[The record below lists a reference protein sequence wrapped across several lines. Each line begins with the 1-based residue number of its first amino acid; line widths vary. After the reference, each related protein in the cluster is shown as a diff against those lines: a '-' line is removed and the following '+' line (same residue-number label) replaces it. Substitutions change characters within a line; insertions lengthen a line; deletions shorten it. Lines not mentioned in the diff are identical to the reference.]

1 MIRTALTA
9 DAIAVAAEL
18 AALDGADGGV
28 GAVVSFAG
36 HVRAD
41 DGVTALWLEH
51 HPRMTAAALDA
62 LAAEAM
68 ARWPLAAAVL
78 IHRVGLVPL
87 GACIVLVAVASPH
100 RDAAF
105 DAARYLI
112 DRLKTDVPLW
122 KRETLADGSTR
133 WVAQKAA
140 DVARAGDWAG

>member
-1 MIRTALTA
+1 MIRTALVEG
-9 DAIAVAAEL
+9 DISVATEL
-18 AALDGADGGV
+18 AALNGH
-28 GAVVSFAG
+28 GAVVSFTG

-51 HPRMTAAALDA
+51 HPRMTQAALDA
-62 LAAEAM
+62 LAAQAM

-78 IHRVGLVPL
+78 VHRVGTVPL
-87 GACIVLVAVASPH
+87 GGCIVLVAVASPH

-112 DRLKTDVPLW
+112 DRLKTGVPLW
-122 KRETLADGSTR
+122 KRETLRDGSTR

-140 DVARAGDWAG
+140 DRARAGDWCG